1 MIWTAS
7 DIIYWVA
14 VAFIIYMIVSVIGVI
29 LLENRNPLNSL
40 TWILILILLPVIGLI
55 LYFFLGQNFR
65 HKKIISKRSIK
76 KIAVQPIDETI
87 NADIVFPE
95 ETKKIICLFKNNSK
109 TPLYE
114 ISKIEIHTTGKET
127 FDALLK

>member
-55 LYFFLGQNFR
+55 R
-65 HKKIISKRSIK
+65 K
-76 KIAVQPIDETI
+76 A
-87 NADIVFPE
+87 
-95 ETKKIICLFKNNSK
+95 
-109 TPLYE
+109 
-114 ISKIEIHTTGKET
+114 
-127 FDALLK
+127 